1 MNLIIIRYITS
12 ITLLFISGISKAIC
26 DTSAINGKA
35 DKLSKLD
42 IFWWRKSIS
51 SNNKYKNRDKAQG
64 EAFLGSTTIFVI
76 FTDAWHLFDFVRD
89 LSLAIAMIFIPD
101 WWWVFVVFLIKQTI
115 FEGLFR
121 YLRKV

>member
-1 MNLIIIRYITS
+1 MEISILILFSIIA
-12 ITLLFISGISKAIC
+12 GISKAIC
-26 DTSAINGKA
+26 DVSSINGKA

-76 FTDAWHLFDFVRD
+76 FTDAWHLFDFIGD

-101 WWWVFVVFLIKQTI
+101 WWWIFIVFLIKQTI

-121 YLRKV
+121 YLRKI